1 MKILHVFRQPPDEKT
16 RELVAIT
23 SREREATEFTLY
35 QEQVDYRR
43 LLDLVL
49 THDQVISWW

>member
-1 MKILHVFRQPPDEKT
+1 MKILHLFRQPPDEKT

-23 SREREATEFTLY
+23 SRERQATEFALY
-35 QEQVDYRR
+35 QEPVDFDR